1 MCGSNSYIL
10 MEARRPNIGIIIL
23 AAGNS
28 SRLGEPKQL
37 LVFQNKTLLRH
48 MAEVAVEIAGEKV
61 IVVTGSSAA
70 LIENEVSGLPCQTV
84 FNAHWQQGM
93 ASSIVKGIIAL
104 NESHSGIA
112 GCMIAVSDQP
122 FVTAEIFQNLVAEA
136 DSGAAI
142 VASSY
147 GDTLGTPAF
156 FSKSYFDQLLQLK
169 GSEGAKKLILAHQA
183 NVRTVPFPLGTVDID
198 TQEDYKNLLKNS

>member
-1 MCGSNSYIL
+1 
-10 MEARRPNIGIIIL
+10 METRQSNIGIIIL

-48 MAEVAVEIAGEKV
+48 IAEIAVEIAGEKA
-61 IVVTGSSAA
+61 ILVTGSSAA

-84 FNAHWQQGM
+84 FNAHWQEGM
-93 ASSIVKGIIAL
+93 ASSIVKGVTAL
-104 NESHSGIA
+104 NERYPDISGCI
-112 GCMIAVSDQP
+112 IAVSDQP
-122 FVTAEIFQNLVAEA
+122 FVTAEIFQNLIAEVN
-136 DSGAAI
+136 SGAAI

-169 GSEGAKKLILAHQA
+169 GSEGAKKLFLAHQA

-198 TQEDYKNLLKNS
+198 TQEDYKNLLKDS